1 VEAFPV
7 TRLDAAG
14 GRWIVAIA
22 LVINTSAQ
30 AFLFAVLPTVG
41 RSIGLAEWQT
51 GAVLGLG
58 ALLGMFAAPAWG
70 FASERFGRR
79 PVLLATMVGVALS
92 PLAWAVSLG
101 GLAAVLPAIGTFILL
116 LAARAFQA
124 GFGSGLIPTA
134 QAYFADVTTA
144 DRRTAGMGI
153 MSGSISLGSVVGAA
167 LVWMVAGYGTVY
179 GFAALAALAA
189 ATFLFAL
196 ARLPEPPK
204 AVAADPN
211 AHKIPFATVW
221 PFFVITALGMT
232 AYGMLQ
238 PILGLRLLDQFGL
251 ANAAAIGQ
259 AGAMLTAT
267 AAAML
272 FSQSVLAVRL
282 GWPPYRLLL
291 VGGVTGVV
299 AALVLALTTDY
310 WLLVAAMVLIGGSIG
325 LLLPGNLA
333 AMSLATG
340 AKAQGKVA
348 GINALAMGVGLVIG
362 PVAGTAIYHGSP
374 VMPYWTAGIILLA
387 LTAIVVFAA
396 KPHDA
401 ASAAMP
407 IPAE

>member
-1 VEAFPV
+1 MAK
-7 TRLDAAG
+7 LDAAG
-14 GRWIVAIA
+14 GRWIVAAA
-22 LVINTSAQ
+22 LVINTSGQ

-41 RSIGLAEWQT
+41 RSIGLADWMA

-58 ALLGMFAAPAWG
+58 AILGMFAAPAWG

-92 PLAWAVSLG
+92 PLCWAIALG
-101 GLAAVLPAIGTFILL
+101 GLAAVLPLLGTFLLL
-116 LAARAFQA
+116 LAARGFQA
-124 GFGSGLIPTA
+124 GFGAGLIPTA

-144 DRRTAGMGI
+144 DKRTAGMGM

-167 LVWMVAGYGTVY
+167 LVWMVAGFGTVY
-179 GFAALAALAA
+179 GFAALAALAG
-189 ATFLFAL
+189 ATLLFAIS
-196 ARLPEPPK
+196 RLPEPPK
-204 AVAADPN
+204 AQSIDPN
-211 AHKIPFATVW
+211 AGKIPFATVW
-221 PFFVITALGMT
+221 PFFVITMLGMT

-238 PILGLRLLDQFGL
+238 PILGLRLMDQFGL
-251 ANAAAIGQ
+251 ANAVAIGQ
-259 AGAMLTAT
+259 AGAMLTGT

-282 GWPPYRLLL
+282 GWPPHRLLL
-291 VGGVTGVV
+291 VGGIAGL
-299 AALVLALTTDY
+299 AATLVLALTTDY
-310 WLLVAAMVLIGGSIG
+310 WLLLVAMILVGGSIG

-362 PVAGTAIYHGSP
+362 PTAGTAIYNGAHP
-374 VMPYWTAGIILLA
+374 LPYWVAFVILA
-387 LTAIVVFAA
+387 VLTAIVLLAA
-396 KPHDA
+396 KPRDA
-401 ASAAMP
+401 HAAAMP